1 MLHPVT
7 IQVAVIQ
14 MQTLSPLTLVSHQDR
29 TSPYNITTVSS
40 RKVMRIDLDFI
51 D

>member
-14 MQTLSPLTLVSHQDR
+14 MQTLSPLTLVSDQDG

-40 RKVMRIDLDFI
+40 RKVMRIEKNFD
-51 D
+51 